1 MQQYVPCNGGAL
13 FFGARH
19 TSCLSENGL
28 SASDQRITFFAFL
41 ESALWDPLIAT
52 PPFCSIGTLCRCV
65 TTADMWSQSH
75 MYSVNYTT
83 AEDPDAI
90 LQHCGQDDAGDR
102 DHSCLK

>member
-1 MQQYVPCNGGAL
+1 MEELCFL
-13 FFGARH
+13 ARGRLSVYLKTASRPV
-19 TSCLSENGL
+19 TS
-28 SASDQRITFFAFL
+28 
-41 ESALWDPLIAT
+41 ESRSSPFWDPLIAT